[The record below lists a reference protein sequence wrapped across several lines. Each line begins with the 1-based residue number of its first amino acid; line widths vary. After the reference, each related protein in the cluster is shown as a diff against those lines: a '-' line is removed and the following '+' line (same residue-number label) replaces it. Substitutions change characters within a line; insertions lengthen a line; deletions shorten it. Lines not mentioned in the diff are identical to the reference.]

1 MRGAVATGVTGA
13 MRAAQSA
20 RSLER
25 MVRSIPAA
33 GLAELDWVGITRQS
47 CRRFWTR
54 ERVFLRE
61 RREIYAEWDDKHI
74 KQDIKFYRAR
84 MRAWAVARRR
94 VGRNAPNDPKLS
106 DGGGLARPLPNATND
121 GGATK

>member
-1 MRGAVATGVTGA
+1 

-25 MVRSIPAA
+25 MVRRIPAA

-47 CRRFWTR
+47 CRRLWTR
-54 ERVFLRE
+54 ERVFLRA
-61 RREIYAEWDDKHI
+61 RREMYAEWDDKHI

-94 VGRNAPNDPKLS
+94 VGLDRSTVPKGS
-106 DGGGLARPLPNATND
+106 RT
-121 GGATK
+121 